1 VSVGLHVAR
10 RLRKQGHGALVVLS
24 SVAADRARRANY
36 VYGSTKAGL
45 DAFAQ
50 GLGDALHGSGAS
62 VLVVRPG
69 FVRTRMT
76 AGKPEAPMT
85 TNPQDVAEIIV
96 KALRKGKETVYAPG
110 PLMYV
115 MGVMKNL
122 PRPVFRKISE
132 KQG

>member
-1 VSVGLHVAR
+1 
-10 RLRKQGHGALVVLS
+10 
-24 SVAADRARRANY
+24 
-36 VYGSTKAGL
+36 
-45 DAFAQ
+45 
-50 GLGDALHGSGAS
+50 
-62 VLVVRPG
+62 
-69 FVRTRMT
+69 
-76 AGKPEAPMT
+76 MT
-85 TNPQDVAEIIV
+85 TNPQDVAVIIV